1 MDENFE
7 IAPESTHE
15 ENETSTATVKFG
27 EKSRS
32 VSASNLIFFLLK
44 NYHQKEQLSR
54 KYKHPVSCCAS
65 VLPHTEE
72 NDES

>member
-32 VSASNLIFFLLK
+32 VSASNLIFFAK
-44 NYHQKEQLSR
+44 KLSS
-54 KYKHPVSCCAS
+54 KGT
-65 VLPHTEE
+65 TEPE
-72 NDES
+72 I

>member
-15 ENETSTATVKFG
+15 ENETSTAATVKFG

-32 VSASNLIFFLLK
+32 ASNLIFFAKKLSSKGTTEPEINFRSADVHPECLK
-44 NYHQKEQLSR
+44 PN
-54 KYKHPVSCCAS
+54 
-65 VLPHTEE
+65 
-72 NDES
+72 